1 MSFLPGDVRADV
13 STAFFPRVQKG
24 GFITTSRAVPF
35 TSMREATDDNRWVW
49 AVIGMRTN
57 GADDR
62 SYKHLHPGLEA
73 RVSQKNICIRKTST
87 RKSASVGASPDHPP
101 LYLLRPSSQ

>member
-13 STAFFPRVQKG
+13 SVTFFLVYKNENLLSLHG
-24 GFITTSRAVPF
+24 AVPF
-35 TSMREATDDNRWVW
+35 TNMLEATDANRWTW

-57 GADDR
+57 GADDK
-62 SYKHLHPGLEA
+62 SYKHLHPGIEA
-73 RVSQKNICIRKTST
+73 RVSQENICIRKTSARNST
-87 RKSASVGASPDHPP
+87 SVRASPDHLP